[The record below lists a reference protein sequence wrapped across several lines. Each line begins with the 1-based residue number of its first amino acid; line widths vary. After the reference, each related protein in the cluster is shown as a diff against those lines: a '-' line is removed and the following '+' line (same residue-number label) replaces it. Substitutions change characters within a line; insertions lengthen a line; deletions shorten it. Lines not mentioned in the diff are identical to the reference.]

1 MVIGLVRS
9 VLRGLL
15 RSPGI
20 EAVYRLRSALPNRAS
35 VLRALIGRY
44 PKLRLPELQTLLDLG
59 YAASDAADR
68 MDTMDPEHGFP
79 LDEIPLNEHLGID
92 PADMTRGR
100 VAIHIDTPGMNFPR
114 EGGWNFYVDADMDQ
128 TLGEFMD
135 QVKAQAREMIEDE
148 AGYHDKFTL
157 PEDLVIDVTMK
168 WSMRLY

>member
-1 MVIGLVRS
+1 MVIGLVRAA
-9 VLRGLL
+9 LRGLL

-20 EAVYRLRSALPNRAS
+20 EAVYRLRNALPNRSS

-44 PKLRLPELQTLLDLG
+44 PTLRLPEVQTLLDLG
-59 YAASDAADR
+59 YDAIEAAER
-68 MDTMDPEHGFP
+68 MEILPPEHGFP

-100 VAIHIDTPGMNFPR
+100 VAINIDTPGMNFPR
-114 EGGWNFYVDADMDQ
+114 EGGWQFYVDADMDQ

-135 QVKAQAREMIEDE
+135 QVKAQAREMIEAE
-148 AGYHDKFTL
+148 SAYHEDFTI

-168 WSMRLY
+168 WSMRVY